1 MPIYM
6 YRCGECQQTC
16 EALQHSTDAPLLE
29 CPACHSLALHKIIA
43 PVGIIFKGHGFYK
56 TDNVS
61 GSSGAGHHRE
71 DVPQD
76 KASRTEG
83 TGGNSVEGSA
93 PSVAKSEVAHD
104 ASGEKP
110 AKSADPASASSGV
123 STQSSASVSGKVAS

>member
-29 CPACHSLALHKIIA
+29 CPACHAHALHKIIA

-61 GSSGAGHHRE
+61 GASGEGHRREDVVHKNDDVKCVDSGSGSVEKSASSAEKVGTGAGTSGDTSAKANGVVSTSSGA
-71 DVPQD
+71 
-76 KASRTEG
+76 
-83 TGGNSVEGSA
+83 
-93 PSVAKSEVAHD
+93 PSQQ
-104 ASGEKP
+104 P
-110 AKSADPASASSGV
+110 
-123 STQSSASVSGKVAS
+123 STSGKVAS